1 MFEISDPIQ
10 YRAGIQE
17 LRRGCPSPKAMMSF
31 RDADLVEGV
40 LLGAFASGPAAGSA
54 AGTPRPPQILE
65 WGCGLSTLY
74 YTRALAE
81 HGEFRWVT
89 LEYDR
94 AFFEQR
100 VAPYLGLWSDVQV
113 VKVSSAADVEA
124 AVSDGLPPRGVVA
137 LVFDAGSLT
146 PAQNEPD
153 RYADLDA
160 YVDAPARLGTPF
172 DVVMVDGRKRRRCLI
187 EASRLVAA
195 DGAVL
200 LHDAHRAYYHGAF
213 AEFAQSHRI
222 GDDLWIGGHA
232 GAELGRFVP
241 ADELTAK

>member
-1 MFEISDPIQ
+1 MFEIADPIQ

-31 RDADLVEGV
+31 QDADLVEGA
-40 LLGAFASGPAAGSA
+40 LLGAFAGPGAGRV
-54 AGTPRPPQILE
+54 PRILE

-81 HGEFRWVT
+81 RGEFLWVT

-100 VAPYLGLWSDVQV
+100 VAPYLTLWSNVQM
-113 VKVSSAADVEA
+113 VKVSSAADVSA
-124 AVSDGLPPRGVVA
+124 AVADGVLTRGVVA
-137 LVFDAGSLT
+137 LVFDAGSLS
-146 PAQNEPD
+146 PAQNALD
-153 RYADLDA
+153 RHADLDA
-160 YVDAPARLGTPF
+160 YVDAPALLGTPF

-187 EASRLVAA
+187 EASRLVAS

-213 AEFAQSHRI
+213 SEYAQSHRI

-232 GAELGRFVP
+232 GADLSRFVP
-241 ADELTAK
+241 AGVLAAE

>member
-1 MFEISDPIQ
+1 MPGGGHVFEISDPIQ

-17 LRRGCPSPKAMMSF
+17 LRRRCPSPKAMMSF
-31 RDADLVEGV
+31 RDADLVEGA
-40 LLGAFASGPAAGSA
+40 LSGAFSA
-54 AGTPRPPQILE
+54 AAPRAPRILE

-81 HGEFRWVT
+81 LGEFLWVT
-89 LEYDR
+89 VEYDR

-100 VAPYLGLWSDVQV
+100 VAPFLTLWSDVQV
-113 VKVSSAADVEA
+113 LKVSSAAEVEA
-124 AVSDGLPPRGVVA
+124 AVSDGLPSRGIVA

-153 RYADLDA
+153 RHADLDA

-187 EASRLVAA
+187 SASRLVTE

-213 AEFAQSHRI
+213 SEFAQSHRI

-232 GAELGRFVP
+232 AADLGRFVP
-241 ADELTAK
+241 TDVLAVE

>member
-1 MFEISDPIQ
+1 MFEISDPIL
-10 YRAGIQE
+10 YRAGVQE

-40 LLGAFASGPAAGSA
+40 LQGAFSVAA
-54 AGTPRPPQILE
+54 PRVPRILE

-81 HGEFRWVT
+81 HGEFLWVT

-100 VAPYLGLWSDVQV
+100 VAPYLTLWSDVQV
-113 VKVSSAADVEA
+113 VKVSSAAELEA
-124 AVSDGLPPRGVVA
+124 AVADGLPSRGIVA

-153 RYADLDA
+153 RHADLDA
-160 YVDAPARLGTPF
+160 YVDAPALLGTPF

-187 EASRLVAA
+187 EASRLVAEG
-195 DGAVL
+195 GAVL
-200 LHDAHRAYYHGAF
+200 LHDAHRSYYHGAF
-213 AEFAQSHRI
+213 SEFAQSHRV
-222 GDDLWIGGHA
+222 GDDLWIGGRA
-232 GAELGRFVP
+232 GAELGRFVS
-241 ADELTAK
+241 ADALLAE

>member
-10 YRAGIQE
+10 YRAGVQE

-40 LLGAFASGPAAGSA
+40 LQGAFSVAAPGAGGP
-54 AGTPRPPQILE
+54 RILE

-81 HGEFRWVT
+81 VGEFLWVT

-94 AFFEQR
+94 SFFEQR
-100 VAPYLGLWSDVQV
+100 VAPYLTLWSDVQV
-113 VKVSSAADVEA
+113 LKVSSDADVEA
-124 AVSDGLPPRGVVA
+124 AVAEGLPSRGVVA
-137 LVFDAGSLT
+137 LVFDEGSLT
-146 PAQNEPD
+146 PAQNPSD
-153 RYADLDA
+153 RGADLDA
-160 YVDAPARLGTPF
+160 YVDAPARLGTRF

-187 EASRLVAA
+187 EASRLVTG

-213 AEFAQSHRI
+213 SEFAQSHRI

-232 GAELGRFVP
+232 GADLARFVP
-241 ADELTAK
+241 ADVLLAK